1 MKPTATY
8 RVQLNKE
15 FNFDSLKTTLP
26 YLAKLGV
33 SHVYASPI
41 MQARRGSKHGYD
53 TTDHSRISEELGGQE
68 AFETLL
74 EEAHRLGLGWIQ
86 DIVPNHIAYT
96 PESTIMS
103 DVMSY
108 GSSSAYSDF
117 LDVDWNHPSQ
127 RLRRRVL
134 APILSEGLG
143 EAVRE
148 GKLSLA
154 WQDGF
159 KVKYGEMEFPV
170 KIGSYKDI
178 LPKTYQAL
186 LSSTKNEQE
195 LYQDLQHLYISDKKV
210 KDIVEREIEWTN
222 RDPVLIEE
230 LLSQQIYALENWKTA
245 YNIIN
250 YRRFFDILDLICL
263 RMEDENVFEATH
275 RLVRRH
281 CSKGNLDG
289 LRVDHID
296 GLREPKEYLQRL
308 RKICPEAY
316 VIVEKILLDDEEL
329 PATWDVQG
337 TTGYDFINQVNGLF
351 IATQNESK
359 LDEVYRKFTC
369 KKETLDEVLCK
380 CKKTVIKT
388 LFRGDAENLARIL
401 LQAMEKTKRQKIS
414 RKAAYGV
421 VIELLSALPVY
432 RTYFSSEVTS
442 NESRRR
448 LKVAFEVAK
457 QRNRDLEEELTAVA
471 DLCKKNPLPED
482 ILAWI
487 LRLQQYSG
495 SVMAKGY
502 EDTAFYRFNRLISL
516 NEVGGNPA
524 RFGCSTESF
533 NDLQISRQTKFPLSL
548 NASSTHDTKR
558 GEDCRAR
565 LNVLSEI
572 TAEFDRQIACWS
584 RLNAEKKE
592 KVNGKLAPS
601 KNEEYYFYQ
610 TLIGSFPFEAEER
623 LDFAERLKSHM
634 VKAVREAKVNSSW
647 LRPNLQYEEALTSF
661 VSQLLEDSDG
671 NAFWRDFMAFQ
682 KRVAFY
688 GFFNSLSQ
696 TLLKMAC
703 PGMPDFYQGA
713 ELWNLSMVDPDNR
726 RPVNYIKRGVM
737 LDEVERLDPAKARS
751 LLDDF
756 SNAKAKLYL
765 INRALKLRRR
775 RREVFWEGEYVPLNV
790 KGAFGDDVVAFCR
803 KKAEEYVMVV
813 APRFV
818 ATVTGGVERLPLG
831 EVWEDTTV
839 CFPNDSQKSWTDVLS
854 GNIFLPEMNRNRGL
868 RVADLLSVFPVALLV
883 SSEVSL

>member
-117 LDVDWNHPSQ
+117 LDVDWNHPSR

-289 LRVDHID
+289 L
-296 GLREPKEYLQRL
+296 
-308 RKICPEAY
+308 
-316 VIVEKILLDDEEL
+316 
-329 PATWDVQG
+329 
-337 TTGYDFINQVNGLF
+337 
-351 IATQNESK
+351 
-359 LDEVYRKFTC
+359 
-369 KKETLDEVLCK
+369 
-380 CKKTVIKT
+380 
-388 LFRGDAENLARIL
+388 
-401 LQAMEKTKRQKIS
+401 
-414 RKAAYGV
+414 
-421 VIELLSALPVY
+421 
-432 RTYFSSEVTS
+432 
-442 NESRRR
+442 
-448 LKVAFEVAK
+448 
-457 QRNRDLEEELTAVA
+457 
-471 DLCKKNPLPED
+471 
-482 ILAWI
+482 
-487 LRLQQYSG
+487 
-495 SVMAKGY
+495 
-502 EDTAFYRFNRLISL
+502 
-516 NEVGGNPA
+516 
-524 RFGCSTESF
+524 
-533 NDLQISRQTKFPLSL
+533 
-548 NASSTHDTKR
+548 
-558 GEDCRAR
+558 
-565 LNVLSEI
+565 
-572 TAEFDRQIACWS
+572 
-584 RLNAEKKE
+584 
-592 KVNGKLAPS
+592 
-601 KNEEYYFYQ
+601 
-610 TLIGSFPFEAEER
+610 
-623 LDFAERLKSHM
+623 
-634 VKAVREAKVNSSW
+634 
-647 LRPNLQYEEALTSF
+647 
-661 VSQLLEDSDG
+661 
-671 NAFWRDFMAFQ
+671 
-682 KRVAFY
+682 
-688 GFFNSLSQ
+688 
-696 TLLKMAC
+696 
-703 PGMPDFYQGA
+703 
-713 ELWNLSMVDPDNR
+713 
-726 RPVNYIKRGVM
+726 
-737 LDEVERLDPAKARS
+737 
-751 LLDDF
+751 
-756 SNAKAKLYL
+756 
-765 INRALKLRRR
+765 
-775 RREVFWEGEYVPLNV
+775 
-790 KGAFGDDVVAFCR
+790 
-803 KKAEEYVMVV
+803 
-813 APRFV
+813 
-818 ATVTGGVERLPLG
+818 TGGSHR
-831 EVWEDTTV
+831 WIT
-839 CFPNDSQKSWTDVLS
+839 
-854 GNIFLPEMNRNRGL
+854 
-868 RVADLLSVFPVALLV
+868 
-883 SSEVSL
+883 